1 MLTETDNDIDN
12 YSLSEFNAIVQS
24 ASSAIVS
31 VDFSGLIRRWNIGAE
46 RIFGYNKEEAL
57 GSSWDRLVAPNC
69 ASELKK
75 SLDKVRRGRTVPINE
90 SQRLRKDG
98 KIIDVEFAI
107 FPLYSHDDNALIG
120 ATTIT
125 TDITARKNT
134 ELALSHS
141 AGQIQTIVQTVLDG
155 IITIDK
161 VGTIE
166 SFNPAAENIFQ
177 YRAHELIGCNIK
189 VLMPEPYHSE
199 HDGYL
204 QNFADTGEAKV
215 IGIGREVLG
224 RRKDGSIF
232 PMSLAVNQMESSNS
246 VSFVGVV
253 SDITETK
260 ERVKQLQTQIEKTQ
274 IVNNE
279 LEVAIQQL
287 RNTQEQ
293 LVQSEKMAALGSLV
307 AGLAHE
313 INTPIGVGV
322 TAASYL
328 ASSSAELAK
337 MLAENTL
344 KKSQLDHFVSS
355 TNDTA
360 NLISKNLERAA
371 NLISSFKNVAVDQTS
386 DDDREIDLNKYLN
399 EILTSFQPQL
409 RKYKVAA
416 ELSCP
421 DGIIFTT
428 NPGSLYQV
436 LSNLMMNI
444 TLHAYDEGEK
454 GQIFISAHLLGNN
467 IEIIVRDTGKGIPAE
482 NLPKLFDPFF
492 TTRRHKGGTG
502 LGLHISFNLVTQA
515 LGGFIRAE
523 SKLGEGTQFVI
534 TIPLSKG
541 KTSSTKSS

>member
-1 MLTETDNDIDN
+1 MTRTEADH
-12 YSLSEFNAIVQS
+12 YFFSEFNAILQS

-31 VDFSGLIRRWNIGAE
+31 VDLSGNILRWSIGAE
-46 RIFGYNKEEAL
+46 RIFGYNEEEAL
-57 GSSWDRLVAPNC
+57 GSNWGRLAPVHC

-75 SLDKVRRGRTVPINE
+75 SLDKVLRGRTVPVMQ

-98 KIIDVEFAI
+98 TIIDVEYSI
-107 FPLYSHDDNALIG
+107 FPVHSHDDGVLIG

-125 TDITARKNT
+125 TDITARKST
-134 ELALSHS
+134 EQALYIS

-166 SFNPAAENIFQ
+166 SINPAAENIFQ
-177 YRAHELIGCNIK
+177 YRAHELIGCNVK
-189 VLMPEPYHSE
+189 VLMPEPYRSE

-204 QNFADTGEAKV
+204 QHFADTGEAKV

-224 RRKDGSIF
+224 QRKDGSVF
-232 PMSLAVNQMESSNS
+232 PMSLAVNQMLSSNS
-246 VSFVGVV
+246 AAYVGVI

-260 ERVKQLQTQIEKTQ
+260 EREKQLKEQIDKTQ
-274 IVNNE
+274 SSNTE
-279 LEVAIQQL
+279 LEKAIQQL
-287 RNTQEQ
+287 RDTQER
-293 LVQSEKMAALGSLV
+293 LVQSEKMASLGSLV

-328 ASSSAELAK
+328 SSSTSELSK
-337 MLAENTL
+337 SLAENTL
-344 KKSQLDHFVSS
+344 KRSELNQFVISL
-355 TNDTA
+355 NDTA
-360 NLISKNLERAA
+360 NLISKNLDRAA
-371 NLISSFKNVAVDQTS
+371 TLITSFKHVAVDQTN
-386 DDDREIDLNKYLN
+386 DDDREIDLHDYLQ

-409 RKYKVAA
+409 KKHRVTV

-421 DGIIFTT
+421 VGIVFVT

-436 LSNLMMNI
+436 LSNLMMNS
-444 TLHAYDEGEK
+444 TLHGYDEGEQ
-454 GQIFISAHLLGNN
+454 GEIFITAKTIDEQ

-492 TTRRHKGGTG
+492 TTSRHKGGTG
-502 LGLHISFNLVTQA
+502 LGLHISFNLVTQS
-515 LGGFIRAE
+515 LGGFIHVE
-523 SKLGEGTQFVI
+523 SQPGEGTQFVI
-534 TIPLSKG
+534 TIPLSNNHSAPK
-541 KTSSTKSS
+541 